1 MAIDRNFKGMR
12 ADNAYRLIERLPG
25 GVESTIMSYHEKVC
39 ADLTTST
46 KAMQAE
52 VKASTQLLNAM
63 HTEAKVSTE
72 QLEALTVECV
82 QLKKQFEQSQKEL
95 TCARKVLQ
103 DISSER
109 VKLQKQCSIAKA
121 KAKEV
126 RCEYAVLENT
136 FAELQDENIDLTSA
150 LSDLRD
156 ELESYSEEQTSTDRD
171 FTFQTKIG
179 RRYSPSVRRL
189 YYNLLT
195 QQIPAQKIA
204 EIIKTV
210 IKCLFPAVDVDTLQ
224 LPKRSCADYMRK
236 LELATISNAHK
247 ATVLSEC
254 ESGFRLHTDGTT
266 KHQKKIGGVGI
277 NGMVIS
283 VNELADGTAISAM
296 NDVSKQLEKL
306 RETAR
311 VLQLPG
317 ADRINW
323 TLIASSTSDCAATQ
337 KCFNKLIEDRRDNDA
352 LHFGSATSETLDI
365 VESFCSMHLGI
376 NLRKAFLSGMIT
388 STESERHHPID
399 KFVHEFCKLLGK
411 HGAPEYG
418 SGVHEFP
425 DYLQLMIE
433 NDSLDVQYYQAC
445 STVNLHRQVGNRYF
459 VSASNAARIYFLADA
474 AVAFL
479 KYTGK
484 DCGNKLD
491 MEVYAKLTNVQ
502 EMAQLRADAL
512 LYYHVYADLV
522 MVSKSKKLAKSVM
535 DMNSHYLELLCF
547 LDEVLDNPEVILRKE
562 HEVFFSEKQLYG
574 ESKVLNHRQHKNV
587 KAVYSKLFTES
598 GNESSIFFPMIVK
611 GVASMR
617 EKLLSYA
624 EKHLP
629 GGEYWNP
636 EPAVREVLMH
646 LEPSNDF
653 CELMLGLNDYLTTA
667 IPNLAQES
675 RSNLVAVKKNHTMK
689 WLNSLSE
696 VQQEKVL
703 NLAEQERPKMKAEQR
718 QSKRDLEEQRRRR
731 LQTAHEKRE
740 ASKKK
745 SSKAT

>member
-1 MAIDRNFKGMR
+1 
-12 ADNAYRLIERLPG
+12 
-25 GVESTIMSYHEKVC
+25 
-39 ADLTTST
+39 
-46 KAMQAE
+46 
-52 VKASTQLLNAM
+52 M

-283 VNELADGTAISAM
+283 VNELADGTD
-296 NDVSKQLEKL
+296 N
-306 RETAR
+306 
-311 VLQLPG
+311 
-317 ADRINW
+317 
-323 TLIASSTSDCAATQ
+323 SSRC
-337 KCFNKLIEDRRDNDA
+337 L
-352 LHFGSATSETLDI
+352 
-365 VESFCSMHLGI
+365 
-376 NLRKAFLSGMIT
+376 
-388 STESERHHPID
+388 
-399 KFVHEFCKLLGK
+399 
-411 HGAPEYG
+411 
-418 SGVHEFP
+418 
-425 DYLQLMIE
+425 
-433 NDSLDVQYYQAC
+433 
-445 STVNLHRQVGNRYF
+445 
-459 VSASNAARIYFLADA
+459 
-474 AVAFL
+474 
-479 KYTGK
+479 
-484 DCGNKLD
+484 
-491 MEVYAKLTNVQ
+491 
-502 EMAQLRADAL
+502 
-512 LYYHVYADLV
+512 
-522 MVSKSKKLAKSVM
+522 
-535 DMNSHYLELLCF
+535 
-547 LDEVLDNPEVILRKE
+547 
-562 HEVFFSEKQLYG
+562 
-574 ESKVLNHRQHKNV
+574 
-587 KAVYSKLFTES
+587 
-598 GNESSIFFPMIVK
+598 
-611 GVASMR
+611 
-617 EKLLSYA
+617 
-624 EKHLP
+624 
-629 GGEYWNP
+629 
-636 EPAVREVLMH
+636 
-646 LEPSNDF
+646 
-653 CELMLGLNDYLTTA
+653 
-667 IPNLAQES
+667 
-675 RSNLVAVKKNHTMK
+675 
-689 WLNSLSE
+689 
-696 VQQEKVL
+696 
-703 NLAEQERPKMKAEQR
+703 
-718 QSKRDLEEQRRRR
+718 
-731 LQTAHEKRE
+731 
-740 ASKKK
+740 
-745 SSKAT
+745 